1 MTRRIVTIAAAVLLA
16 VLGGVGVLQYAHQA
30 DQRALAGMHAVNAYV
45 ATTQIPSGT
54 SAATALR
61 EGLLVK
67 QQFPASSVPAD
78 AVRSLTPTLSALVL
92 TSGLASG
99 QMLLDP
105 MLGASVQTASAL
117 PIPAGMVAVT
127 LQFCVQQAVGNYITP
142 GSQVAVFNTF
152 VNGTKKSAT
161 GACSAA
167 GAGAGSQT
175 GAGGGAG
182 AGAQSI
188 QTRIVMSKVLVLAVG
203 EGTATPPSST
213 TTTADGP
220 ATSSAGS
227 SPGTIYLTLAV
238 SQADAERLIELGEG
252 GSPYLALLT
261 SSSGANADA
270 PFQP

>member
-16 VLGGVGVLQYAHQA
+16 VLGAVGVLDYVHQA

-45 ATTQIPSGT
+45 ATAQIPSGT
-54 SAATALR
+54 SAAAALR

-99 QMLLDP
+99 QMLLNP
-105 MLGASVQTASAL
+105 MLGATVQTASAL
-117 PIPAGMVAVT
+117 PIPPGMVAVT

-152 VNGTKKSAT
+152 VNGTRKSAS
-161 GACSAA
+161 GACSQA
-167 GAGAGSQT
+167 
-175 GAGGGAG
+175 GAG

-188 QTRIVMSKVLVLAVG
+188 QTRMVMSKVLVLAVG

-238 SQADAERLIELGEG
+238 GQADAERLIELGEG

-261 SSSGANADA
+261 SSSAANADA

>member
-16 VLGGVGVLQYAHQA
+16 VLGAVGVLDYAHQA

-45 ATTQIPSGT
+45 ATAQIPSGT
-54 SAATALR
+54 SAAAALR
-61 EGLLVK
+61 EGLLVR
-67 QQFPASSVPAD
+67 QQFPASSVPTD
-78 AVRSLTPTLSALVL
+78 AVRTLTPTLSALVL
-92 TSGLASG
+92 TSGLGSG

-105 MLGASVQTASAL
+105 MLGASVQTTSAL
-117 PIPAGMVAVT
+117 PIPPGMVAVT

-161 GACSAA
+161 GACSQA
-167 GAGAGSQT
+167 GAGAGTQ
-175 GAGGGAG
+175 AGAG
-182 AGAQSI
+182 AGTQSI
-188 QTRIVMSKVLVLAVG
+188 QTRMVMSKVLVLAVG

-220 ATSSAGS
+220 GTSSAGS
-227 SPGTIYLTLAV
+227 SPSTIYLTLAV

-261 SSSGANADA
+261 SSSAANADA

>member
-16 VLGGVGVLQYAHQA
+16 VLGAVGVLDYVHQA

-45 ATTQIPSGT
+45 ATAQIPSGT
-54 SAATALR
+54 SAAAALR
-61 EGLLVK
+61 EGLLVR

-99 QMLLDP
+99 QMLLNP
-105 MLGASVQTASAL
+105 MLGATVQTASAL
-117 PIPAGMVAVT
+117 PIPPGTVAVT

-161 GACSAA
+161 GACSQA
-167 GAGAGSQT
+167 
-175 GAGGGAG
+175 GAG

-188 QTRIVMSKVLVLAVG
+188 QTRMVMSKVLVLAVG

-261 SSSGANADA
+261 SSSAANTDA

>member
-16 VLGGVGVLQYAHQA
+16 VIGALGVLDYVHQA
-30 DQRALAGMHAVNAYV
+30 DQRALTGIRSVNAYV
-45 ATTQIPSGT
+45 ATAQIPSGT
-54 SAATALR
+54 SAAAALR
-61 EGLLVK
+61 EGLLVRER
-67 QQFPASSVPAD
+67 FPASSVPTD
-78 AVRSLTPTLSALVL
+78 AVRSITPTLSGLVL

-99 QMLLDP
+99 QMLLNP
-105 MLGASVQTASAL
+105 MLATTVQTASAL
-117 PIPAGMVAVT
+117 PIPPGMVAVT

-152 VNGTKKSAT
+152 VNGTRKSAT
-161 GACSAA
+161 GACSQA
-167 GAGAGSQT
+167 
-175 GAGGGAG
+175 GAG

-188 QTRIVMSKVLVLAVG
+188 QTRMVMSKLLVLAVG

-227 SPGTIYLTLAV
+227 APGTIYLTLAV

-261 SSSGANADA
+261 SASTAKADA
-270 PFQP
+270 PFEP

>member
-1 MTRRIVTIAAAVLLA
+1 MTRRIITIAAAVLLA
-16 VLGGVGVLQYAHQA
+16 VLGAVGVLDYVHQA
-30 DQRALAGMHAVNAYV
+30 DQRAVSGMRAVNAYV
-45 ATTQIPSGT
+45 ATAQIPSGT
-54 SAATALR
+54 SAAVAAR
-61 EGLLVK
+61 EGLLVR

-78 AVRSLTPTLSALVL
+78 AVRSITPTLSGLVL
-92 TSGLASG
+92 TSSLAPG

-105 MLGASVQTASAL
+105 MLGASVQAASAL

-152 VNGTKKSAT
+152 VNGTRKSAT
-161 GACSAA
+161 GAACSQA
-167 GAGAGSQT
+167 GASAQ
-175 GAGGGAG
+175 

-188 QTRIVMSKVLVLAVG
+188 QTRLVMSKVLVLAVG

-220 ATSSAGS
+220 ATSSSAS
-227 SPGTIYLTLAV
+227 TPSTIYLTLAV

-261 SSSGANADA
+261 TASAAKADA

>member
-1 MTRRIVTIAAAVLLA
+1 MTRRIITIAAAVLLA
-16 VLGGVGVLQYAHQA
+16 VLGALGVLDYVHQA
-30 DQRALAGMHAVNAYV
+30 DQRAVAGMRAVSAYV
-45 ATTQIPSGT
+45 ATAQIPSGT
-54 SAATALR
+54 SAAVAAR
-61 EGLLVK
+61 EGLLVR

-78 AVRSLTPTLSALVL
+78 AVRTITPTLSGLVL
-92 TSGLASG
+92 TSSLAPG

-105 MLGASVQTASAL
+105 MLGASVQAASAL

-127 LQFCVQQAVGNYITP
+127 LQFCVQQAVGNYITA

-152 VNGTKKSAT
+152 VNGTRKSAT
-161 GACSAA
+161 GVGCSQA
-167 GAGAGSQT
+167 GASGGSS
-175 GAGGGAG
+175 GGSSSGS
-182 AGAQSI
+182 QSI
-188 QTRIVMSKVLVLAVG
+188 QTRMVMSKVLVLAVG

-220 ATSSAGS
+220 AANSSAS
-227 SPGTIYLTLAV
+227 TPSTIYLTLAV

-261 SSSGANADA
+261 TASTARADA